1 MKCNNDDCQIVE
13 HDAEYCPLCKRD
25 ENGADFT
32 DDDYENHYDTLA
44 ARDYEYYMHGGSN
57 NDWGDQRYDSRYD
70 SISYNDAGEPI
81 GYC

>member
-32 DDDYENHYDTLA
+32 DDDYENHCDTLA
-44 ARDYEYYMHGGSN
+44 ARDLSLIH
-57 NDWGDQRYDSRYD
+57 
-70 SISYNDAGEPI
+70 I
-81 GYC
+81 